1 MIIYFSGTGN
11 TRWAATTISEKTGE
25 KLIDI
30 TDIAGTDVSYK
41 LEEGER
47 LGFCFPVHGWRP
59 PLIVRNFIRRL
70 SIINAEGHYC
80 YVLCTTGDNVGEAV
94 DIFERDLK
102 RIGVHL
108 DSAFSLIMP
117 ESYVGLPFMDVDTRD
132 KEKQKK
138 EKATEDL
145 ERFTDM
151 IMKRQTGV
159 KDLVIGRWPKINS
172 RLIGSFFV
180 KHLITDKP
188 FHVTEDLC
196 IRCGKCAEACPV
208 NDIIWSKGSMPKWK
222 HNGSCLSCFACYHH
236 CPKHAIEYG
245 GRTKNKGQYFFEKNE
260 RR

>member
-11 TRWAATTISEKTGE
+11 TRWAATTLSEKTGE

-159 KDLVIGRWPKINS
+159 KDLVIGRQAIPCNR
-172 RLIGSFFV
+172 RLM
-180 KHLITDKP
+180 HQMRQM
-188 FHVTEDLC
+188 C
-196 IRCGKCAEACPV
+196 R
-208 NDIIWSKGSMPKWK
+208 SMSCKR
-222 HNGSCLSCFACYHH
+222 HNL
-236 CPKHAIEYG
+236 E
-245 GRTKNKGQYFFEKNE
+245 
-260 RR
+260 